1 MTVRAHRRFQL
12 LHLFRE
18 KGIQVNRTERNL
30 PKPTP
35 RTVLLAKSGVL
46 RDGEGSLVGS
56 LSSRSR
62 GYRLTASAFGCVFV
76 LALALTCGAVSAF
89 ASAAPPSLQFNT
101 GTAGGGL
108 KHYGDYGNDVIFVF
122 STRMFAEAG
131 IFVNG
136 LDSKWRAEYS
146 TSKSA
151 LESGSGTVA
160 NSGESPYV
168 PNEGAET
175 LQFGTPTGQLEPGN
189 GKGFD
194 ELHHLVPDTHYYAQF
209 VAENSASDGK
219 PTVLPFEFTTLP
231 AGKPEI
237 ANSAESFVGERLLF
251 SGFAPTPT
259 TAQFN
264 ALIET
269 NGAATTYSMG
279 YSKSLSGPVTVCA
292 TGSISVAEDYAE
304 PVMHCTGL
312 TPETT
317 YYSHLTASNENGT
330 LDGAGGLVSSFTTP
344 TARPIVYEPTVRNVT
359 GVSARVRGGV
369 QPHGEETR
377 WRFESAPSVI
387 GPWTAVPGGEGTVS
401 QAQAEALPEGDQVF
415 SGVTLTGLSP
425 DTSYYVRLYAENTSG
440 EGENSFGEPVSTEVR
455 GLGSFQT
462 AAPPTASTDA
472 VHTLDGESLR
482 IIGAVDPDST
492 PTSAEQTVTIGGAPD
507 GGTFTLTFNG
517 QTTAP
522 IAYDAPAESVTRAL
536 NDLPAKPEVGVE
548 GPVGGPYTVF
558 AGEALFEKAEP
569 EIQASS
575 AGLLPSGTVSVTVD
589 QQGGVGYDAHYHFE
603 YVSQKQFEKSEPG
616 GNGFVEATSTP
627 EVDVG
632 SGTEAKFG
640 AVDLPS
646 LTPGETYLYR
656 IVATSNFPGN
666 PVVDGA
672 VQRLTVPTPPAPEPS
687 TSCPNEALRTG
698 ASANLPDCRGYE
710 QLTPVDKEGS
720 REPFTYGLALGAGV
734 AVSPNG
740 EHAMLE
746 AEVSWGS
753 SPASGQAPYFFSREG
768 SGGWRITSAAPQPET
783 GLDHVDPGLF
793 DPELTSF
800 AFDSFFDTS
809 PTSESKEVE
818 YRAGPPG
825 GPYVTV
831 ASVPDGEEEGQ
842 GWVAASQDFSRLFLS
857 VSDHT
862 LLGYSTGTRQG
873 GDLYEYY
880 NGELSQVNV
889 TGAAPGSTVGTCGA
903 TVVKGDEEAGLVSSA
918 HSVSSDGSRVFFEA
932 VPGGNCSEQKHLYM
946 RVDGESTVDIGAYSF
961 IAANSE
967 GTKLLLEKRT
977 GETHEI
983 LLYETET
990 ESASLK
996 SLFAVHREYNLKVS
1010 EDLSAI
1016 YILTSEQLT
1025 PEAPS
1030 AGASSNGVSSLYR
1043 YDVPSEKLSFIDSG
1057 PIGLIEVSQE
1067 GRYLYFGGAVEG
1079 VPAGPASEV
1088 YRYDSSEALVQCIS
1102 CASPFDPEPKQSA
1115 LFGAT
1120 GGGGGMLPS
1129 RTGYPKSEVAS
1140 SDGDYVFFD
1149 TTAALV
1155 AADVDGE
1162 VAPSSSSEDSEQPS
1176 QSFSVSSD
1184 VYEWRKDGVGG
1195 CAHLQ
1200 GCLALI
1206 TNGRGGFMNLFLG
1219 TDESGQDAF
1228 IYTNSQLGP
1237 RDDDSAGDI
1246 YDARI
1251 DGGEPTPAPRPVECE
1266 GDACSTPLGPPDD
1279 TTPSSFTFSGAGNV
1293 LSSPSPKPAVKSKKP
1308 KPKKKTKHE
1317 KAKQKPKSKGK
1328 KASGRR
1334 GKTTKSSRRSK

>member
-1 MTVRAHRRFQL
+1 
-12 LHLFRE
+12 
-18 KGIQVNRTERNL
+18 VNRTERSASG
-30 PKPTP
+30 PTP
-35 RTVLLAKSGVL
+35 RTALLADSGAL
-46 RDGEGSLVGS
+46 RGRERSLVGS
-56 LSSRSR
+56 LSSRSC
-62 GYRLTASAFGCVFV
+62 GCRLMTSAFGMLV
-76 LALALTCGAVSAF
+76 LALVLTCGAVSAF
-89 ASAAPPSLQFNT
+89 ASAAPPAAPPSLQFTT
-101 GTAGGGL
+101 GPALGGL
-108 KHYGDYGNDVIFVF
+108 KHYGDYGEDVIFVF

-136 LDSKWRAEYS
+136 LDSKWREEYS

-168 PNEGAET
+168 PNTGSGS
-175 LQFGTPTGQLEPGN
+175 LQFGTQTGQIFSGS
-189 GKGFD
+189 KGFD

-237 ANSAESFVGERLLF
+237 PNSAETFDGAFSDF
-251 SGFAPTPT
+251 SGAAQTPT
-259 TAQFN
+259 TAQFS
-264 ALIET
+264 AIIET
-269 NGAATTYSMG
+269 NGAATKYSMG
-279 YSKSLSGPVTVCA
+279 YSKSPAGPVTVCS

-304 PVMHCTGL
+304 PVMKCTGL
-312 TPETT
+312 APETT
-317 YYSHLTASNENGT
+317 YYVHLTASNENGT
-330 LDGAGGLVSSFTTP
+330 LEEDEYEGHGTGYGLDDSFTTP
-344 TARPIVYEPTVRNVT
+344 TTKPIVAEPEVRNVT
-359 GVSARVRGGV
+359 AVSARVAGRV
-369 QPHGEETR
+369 IPNGEETR

-387 GPWTAVPGGEGTVS
+387 GPWSAVPGGEGTVS
-401 QAQAEALPEGDQVF
+401 QAQAESLPEGYAA
-415 SGVTLTGLSP
+415 SRGVTLTGLSP
-425 DTSYYVRLYAENTSG
+425 DTSYYVRLFAENASG
-440 EGENSFGEPVSTEVR
+440 EGENYFSEPVSTEVR

-462 AAPPTASTDA
+462 AAPPTASTYA
-472 VHTLDGESLR
+472 VHTLDGEALR
-482 IIGAVDPDST
+482 IIGAVDPNST

-522 IAYDAPAESVTRAL
+522 IAYDAPAESVRQAL
-536 NDLPAKPEVGVE
+536 NDLPAEPNPLVE
-548 GPVGGPYTVF
+548 GPAGGPYTVF
-558 AGEALFEKAEP
+558 FGGATAEP

-603 YVSQKQFEKSEPG
+603 YVSQKQFEESEPG
-616 GNGFVEATSTP
+616 GNGFFEATTTP

-656 IVATSNFPGN
+656 IVATSNFPGS

-672 VQRLTVPTPPAPEPS
+672 VQRLTVPAAVVAQPS
-687 TSCPNEALRTG
+687 VSCPNEALRTG

-710 QLTPVDKEGS
+710 QLTPVDKEGA
-720 REPFTYGLALGAGV
+720 REPFTYGLAIGAGV

-746 AEVSWGS
+746 AEVSYGS
-753 SPASGQAPYFFSREG
+753 SPASGQGPYFFSREG
-768 SGGWRITSAAPQPET
+768 SGGWRMTSASPQPAT
-783 GLDHVDPGLF
+783 SVDHVDPELF
-793 DPELTSF
+793 DPDLTSF
-800 AFDSFFDTS
+800 AFSSFFNTS
-809 PTSESKEVE
+809 PTSESKETE

-831 ASVPDGEEEGQ
+831 ASVPIGEAEGQ

-862 LLGYSTGTRQG
+862 LLGYSTGTRHG
-873 GDLYEYY
+873 GDLYENY

-889 TGAAPGSTVGTCGA
+889 TGAAPGSTIGTCGA
-903 TVVKGDEEAGLVSSA
+903 TIAKGDEEAGTVSSA
-918 HSVSSDGSRVFFEA
+918 HSVSTDGSRVFFEA
-932 VPGGNCSEQKHLYM
+932 IPGSNCSEQKHLYM
-946 RVDGESTVDIGAYSF
+946 RVDGESTVDIGVYNF
-961 IAANSE
+961 IAANAE

-977 GETHEI
+977 GEIHEI
-983 LLYETET
+983 LLYETE
-990 ESASLK
+990 SASLK
-996 SLFAVHREYNLKVS
+996 PLFAAHREYSLKVS

-1016 YILTSEQLT
+1016 YILVSEPLT
-1025 PEAPS
+1025 PEAPNV
-1030 AGASSNGVSSLYR
+1030 GTSSLYR
-1043 YDVPSEKLSFIDSG
+1043 YDVPSEKMSFIDSG
-1057 PIGLIEVSQE
+1057 LMQLIEASPD
-1067 GRYLYFGGAVEG
+1067 GRYLYFGGAPAG
-1079 VPAGPASEV
+1079 VPIGPATQV
-1088 YRYDSSEALVQCIS
+1088 FRYDSSESLVQCIS

-1140 SDGDYVFFD
+1140 SSGDYVFFD

-1251 DGGEPTPAPRPVECE
+1251 DGGEPAAAPRPVECE

-1293 LSSPSPKPAVKSKKP
+1293 LSSPSAKPAVKSKKP

-1317 KAKQKPKSKGK
+1317 KAKQKPKSRGK

-1334 GKTTKSSRRSK
+1334 GKTTKSSRGSK